1 MRERLM
7 NATGGGDFIERVI
20 LNYSEFYVLLEF

>member
-1 MRERLM
+1 MREKLM
-7 NATGGGDFIERVI
+7 NATGGEFIERVI